1 MANAEHKKIVE
12 QGVLVWNA
20 WRKENPGMIPNLN
33 GIDLSGQDWSG
44 ADFSRTDF
52 VKANL
57 EGINLENAILTGAKD
72 PSGVDIGRSY
82 FDGANLKNANLNHA
96 DLRRAILI
104 GTDLSGATLFGA
116 NLSASDLT
124 NAIFI
129 DAKLKGANLIQAQLI
144 KTNFDGANLDEC
156 LTYGIS
162 TWDLSLENTEQSNL
176 LITPPQSPV
185 ITVDNIQV
193 AQFIYLLLNNK
204 EIRNTIVTI
213 TSKAVL
219 ILGRFT
225 DERKPI
231 LDEIRNKLRM
241 HNYLPIMFDF
251 EKAHN
256 RDLTET
262 ITTLAGLS
270 RFIIADLTDP
280 KSIPHEL
287 KAIVAHLPSVPV
299 QPIILQG
306 QTEYAMFEHFTRY
319 PWVLDVYKYK
329 SKDELMESFYE
340 DIILAVENRL
350 IKGSSAKTE
359 SIYDPHIE
367 KIEELSKIGLSINR
381 LSQHLDIG
389 TPQSLNKYIKT
400 RGIKKYTKSRGI
412 K

>member
-12 QGVLVWNA
+12 QGVHVWNK
-20 WRKENPGMIPNLN
+20 WREDNPGMIPNLN

-44 ADFSRTDF
+44 ANFTRTDF
-52 VKANL
+52 VKANF
-57 EGINLENAILTGAKD
+57 EGTNLENAIMTGAKD

-82 FDGANLKNANLNHA
+82 FDGANFRNANLNNA

-104 GTDLSGATLFGA
+104 DADLTGATLLGA

-124 NAIFI
+124 NAIFVN
-129 DAKLKGANLIQAQLI
+129 ARLKGANLIQAQLI

-162 TWDLSLENTEQSNL
+162 TWDLSLEKTQQSNL
-176 LITPPQSPV
+176 LITPPDSPV

-225 DERKPI
+225 EERKPI

-287 KAIVAHLPSVPV
+287 KAIVANLPSVPV
-299 QPIILQG
+299 QPIILKG

-319 PWVLDVYKYK
+319 PWVLDIYKYANR
-329 SKDELMESFYE
+329 DELIGSFYD
-340 DIILAVENRL
+340 DILLPIENKL
-350 IKGSSAKTE
+350 IQGSTLKTE
-359 SIYDPHIE
+359 SIYDSHIE
-367 KIEELSKIGLSINR
+367 KIEELCKIGLSINK

-389 TPQSLNKYIKT
+389 TPKSLTLYIKS
-400 RGIKKYTKSRGI
+400 RGIKKYVKPKG
-412 K
+412 KK

>member
-12 QGVLVWNA
+12 QGVIAWNA

-44 ADFSRTDF
+44 ANFERTDF
-52 VKANL
+52 VKANF

-82 FDGANLKNANLNHA
+82 LDGANLKNANLNNA
-96 DLRRAILI
+96 DLRRANLI
-104 GTDLSGATLFGA
+104 GTDLSGATLLGA
-116 NLSASDLT
+116 NLSQSDLT
-124 NAIFI
+124 NAKFV
-129 DAKLKGANLIQAQLI
+129 DAKLTGANLTQAQLI
-144 KTNFDGANLDEC
+144 KTNFDGANLNEC

-162 TWDLSLENTEQSNL
+162 TWDLSLENTEQSNI
-176 LITPPQSPV
+176 LITPPESPV

-204 EIRNTIVTI
+204 EIRNTIVTM

-225 DERKPI
+225 AERKAV
-231 LDEIRNKLRM
+231 LDEIRTELRM
-241 HNYLPIMFDF
+241 NNYLPILFDF
-251 EKAHN
+251 QELDN

-287 KAIVAHLPSVPV
+287 KAIVANLPSVPV
-299 QPIILQG
+299 QPIILKG

-319 PWVLDVYKYK
+319 PWVLDIYKYK
-329 SKDELMESFYE
+329 SKDELMESFYN
-340 DIILAVENRL
+340 DIILPAENRL
-350 IKGSSAKTE
+350 IAGSSVKTE
-359 SIYDPHIE
+359 SIYDSHIE
-367 KIEELSKIGLSINR
+367 EIEKLFKIGLSINK
-381 LSQHLDIG
+381 LSQYLDIG
-389 TPQSLNKYIKT
+389 TPKSLNKYIKS
-400 RGIKKYTKSRGI
+400 RGIKKHTKS
-412 K
+412 

>member
-1 MANAEHKKIVE
+1 MANQEHKKIVE
-12 QGVLVWNA
+12 QGVTVWNK
-20 WRKENPGMIPNLN
+20 WREDNPGMIPNLN

-44 ADFSRTDF
+44 ANFTRTDF
-52 VKANL
+52 VKANF
-57 EGINLENAILTGAKD
+57 EGTNLENAIMTGAKD

-82 FDGANLKNANLNHA
+82 FDGANLRNANLNNA

-104 GTDLSGATLFGA
+104 DADLTGATLLGA
-116 NLSASDLT
+116 DLSASDLT
-124 NAIFI
+124 NAKFI
-129 DAKLKGANLIQAQLI
+129 NAKLKGANLIQAQLI

-176 LITPPQSPV
+176 LITPPNSPV

-225 DERKPI
+225 EDRKPI

-287 KAIVAHLPSVPV
+287 KAIVANLPSVPV

-306 QTEYAMFEHFTRY
+306 QTEYAMFEHFTKY
-319 PWVLDVYKYK
+319 PWVLDIYKYANR
-329 SKDELMESFYE
+329 DALIESFYN
-340 DIILAVENRL
+340 DLILPIENRL
-350 IKGSSAKTE
+350 MQDSTLKTE

-367 KIEELSKIGLSINR
+367 KIEELYKVGLSINK
-381 LSQHLDIG
+381 LSKYLGIG
-389 TPQSLNKYIKT
+389 TPYSLKKYIKIRGINKYIK
-400 RGIKKYTKSRGI
+400 
-412 K
+412 